1 MALDKATVARIA
13 ALARIK
19 VPDSEFDALAGALS
33 KILTWVEQL
42 DAVDVSGVEPM
53 AAVTHTRPPLRE
65 DKVTDGGIRDEI
77 LANAPETTD
86 GFFVVPKVVE

>member
-19 VPDSEFDALAGALS
+19 VPDSELDALAGALS

-53 AAVTHTRPPLRE
+53 VAVTHARPPLRE

>member
-1 MALDKATVARIA
+1 
-13 ALARIK
+13 
-19 VPDSEFDALAGALS
+19 
-33 KILTWVEQL
+33 
-42 DAVDVSGVEPM
+42 
-53 AAVTHTRPPLRE
+53 RPPLRE

>member
-19 VPDSEFDALAGALS
+19 LPPSEQEHLAQELS
-33 KILTWVEQL
+33 TILGWIEQL
-42 DAVDVSGVEPM
+42 GEIDTAGVEPM
-53 AAVTHTRPPLRE
+53 SSVAQMRLPMRE
-65 DKVTDGGIRDEI
+65 DEITDGDCRDAI
-77 LANAPETTD
+77 LENAPEAAR

>member
-19 VPDSEFDALAGALS
+19 VPDAELDALAGELS
-33 KILTWVEQL
+33 KILTWIEQL
-42 DAVDVSGVEPM
+42 DAVAVAGVEPM
-53 AAVTHTRPPLRE
+53 TAMTHARPPLRE
-65 DKVTDGGIRDEI
+65 DKVDDGGIRDNI
-77 LANAPETTD
+77 LANAPETTN

>member
-19 VPDSEFDALAGALS
+19 VPDSELDALAGALS

-53 AAVTHTRPPLRE
+53 AAVTHARPPLRE